1 MSSTKKKIIIL
12 LDTEATSGWGFT
24 SALQESYE
32 VDCINKISN
41 TPEYHKGLGNI
52 RRQLCYLTLAI
63 KAIFCCKRYDAV
75 IAWQQF
81 FGIYMGAIMRFLH
94 LGIKCPIIIM
104 TFIYKPRTGFKG
116 KLYQRFVKYALSAK
130 QVKRVTV
137 YSQSEVNHYSKLLG
151 LPQERF
157 TALHLGI
164 DDTPVETTKGDFIFS
179 TGRSLRDYDFLCNA
193 SPENFPVVIAADN
206 YYPKIDKKHI
216 TVLRDCFG
224 DAMLHRMAEC
234 FCVVVPLKD
243 TETSSGQLVIL
254 QAMMLGKPVI
264 VTENKTAR
272 FYLEDN
278 QTGFIIDKTQA
289 ALQNALKI
297 LSEDREKYNEISQN
311 ARNEFSEKFTTYRLG
326 KDVSS
331 LIDDI
336 LFDSQSDNK

>member
-1 MSSTKKKIIIL
+1 MGYTPKKIIIL
-12 LDTEATSGWGFT
+12 LDREITNEWGFT
-24 SALQESYE
+24 SALQGTYS
-32 VDCINKISN
+32 VDCLNKISN

-94 LGIKCPIIIM
+94 LGIKCPIIVM

-137 YSQSEVNHYSKLLG
+137 YSQSEVNHYSQLLG

-164 DDTPVETTKGDFIFS
+164 DDTPVETTKGNFIFS

-278 QTGFIIDKTQA
+278 QTGFIIDKTPT
-289 ALQNALKI
+289 ALHNVLKV
-297 LSEDREKYNEISQN
+297 LSENPKIYTGISQN
-311 ARNEFSEKFTTYRLG
+311 ARNEFTKKFTTYRLG
-326 KDVSS
+326 KEVSS

-336 LFDSQSDNK
+336 LFYSQCNNK

>member
-1 MSSTKKKIIIL
+1 MGYTPKKIIIL
-12 LDTEATSGWGFT
+12 LDREITNEWGFT
-24 SALQESYE
+24 SALQGTYS
-32 VDCINKISN
+32 VDCLNKISN

-130 QVKRVTV
+130 QVKCVTV
-137 YSQSEVNHYSKLLG
+137 YSQSEVNHYSQLLG

>member
-12 LDTEATSGWGFT
+12 LDTETTSGWGFT

-52 RRQLCYLTLAI
+52 RRQISYLTLAV

-81 FGIYMGAIMRFLH
+81 FGIYMSALIRFLH
-94 LGIKCPIIIM
+94 LRIKCPIIIM
-104 TFIYKPRTGFKG
+104 TFIYKPRDGYKG
-116 KLYQRFVKYALSAK
+116 KLYRQFVKYALSAK

-137 YSQSEVNHYSKLLG
+137 YSQSEVKHYSQLLG
-151 LPQERF
+151 LPQDRF
-157 TALHLGI
+157 TVLHLGI
-164 DDTPVETTKGDFIFS
+164 DDTPVETNKGDFIFS

-193 SPENFPVVIAADN
+193 SPENVPIVIAADN
-206 YYPKIDKKHI
+206 YYPKIEKRHI

-224 DAMLHRMAEC
+224 DAMLHKMAEC

-243 TETSSGQLVIL
+243 KETSSGQLVIL

-264 VTENKTAR
+264 VTENKTAG

-278 QTGFIIDKTQA
+278 KTGFIIDKTQA

-326 KDVSS
+326 KEVSS

>member
-1 MSSTKKKIIIL
+1 MGATKKTIIIL
-12 LDTEATSGWGFT
+12 LDTEIIKGWGFT
-24 SALQESYE
+24 SALQESYV
-32 VDCINKISN
+32 VDCINNISN
-41 TPEYHKGLGNI
+41 TPEYHKGLGNF
-52 RRQLCYLTLAI
+52 RRQLSYLSLAI

-75 IAWQQF
+75 VAWQQF
-81 FGIYMGAIMRFLH
+81 FGIYMGAIIRFLH
-94 LGIKCPIIIM
+94 LKIKCPIIIM
-104 TFIYKPRTGFKG
+104 TFIYKPRDGFKG
-116 KLYQRFVKYALSAK
+116 KLYRQFVKYALGAK
-130 QVKRVTV
+130 QVKCVTV

-272 FYLEDN
+272 FYLEHN
-278 QTGFIIDKTQA
+278 QTGFIIDKTPT
-289 ALQNALKI
+289 ALHNVLKG
-297 LSEDREKYNEISQN
+297 LSENPKIYTGISQN
-311 ARNEFSEKFTTYRLG
+311 ARNEFTEKFTTYRLG
-326 KDVSS
+326 KEVSS

-336 LFDSQSDNK
+336 LFYSQCNNK